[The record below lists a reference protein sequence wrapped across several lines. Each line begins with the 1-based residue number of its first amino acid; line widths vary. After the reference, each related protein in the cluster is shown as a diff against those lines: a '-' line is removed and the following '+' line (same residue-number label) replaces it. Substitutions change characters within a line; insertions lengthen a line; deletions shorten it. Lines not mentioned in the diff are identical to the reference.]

1 MNEKNRRTALVTGGS
16 RGIGRAISLRLAKDH
31 GLHVLVNYASNA
43 AAANETVRSIEQI
56 GGTAEAIGFN
66 VADRDATAAAL
77 EQWLEVNNGEHISVI
92 VNNAGITR
100 DGLFMVM
107 SDQDWD
113 EVMAVSLNGFFNVT
127 RKLVDKMVRK
137 RWGRIVNVVSVSGMM
152 GNAGQ
157 VNYSAA
163 KAGIIGATKALA
175 KEIAKRNVTVNAV
188 APGFIETDMTADLDQ
203 KEMSRM
209 IPMHRFGKPEEVAAA
224 VSFLV
229 SNDASYITGNVI
241 NVNGGLY
248 C

>member
-1 MNEKNRRTALVTGGS
+1 MSDKKIALVTGGS
-16 RGIGRAISLRLAKDH
+16 RGLGRAICVRLAKDH
-31 GLHVLVNYASNA
+31 GCHVLVNYASNA
-43 AAANETVRSIEQI
+43 AAANETIKMILEV

-66 VADRDATAAAL
+66 VANRDSVNKAL
-77 EQWLEVNNGEHISVI
+77 DAWIEANPDNHIEI
-92 VNNAGITR
+92 IINNAGVTK

-107 SDQDWD
+107 SEENWD
-113 EVMAVSLNGFFNVT
+113 NVLGVSLGGFFNVT
-127 RKLVDKMVRK
+127 KKLVDKMIRK
-137 RWGRIVNVVSVSGMM
+137 RFGRVVNVVSVSGIM
-152 GNAGQ
+152 GNPGQ

-163 KAGIIGATKALA
+163 KAGVIGATKALA

-188 APGFIETDMTADLDQ
+188 APGFIETDMTADFDQ

-229 SNDASYITGNVI
+229 SEDAAYITGNVI
-241 NVNGGLY
+241 NINGGLH

>member
-1 MNEKNRRTALVTGGS
+1 MSDKKIALVTGGS
-16 RGIGRAISLRLAKDH
+16 RGLGRAIAVRLAKDH
-31 GLHVLVNYASNA
+31 GCHVLVNYTSNA
-43 AAANETVRSIEQI
+43 AAADETIKMSEEV

-66 VADRDATAAAL
+66 VADRDSVNKAL
-77 EQWLEVNNGEHISVI
+77 DAWIEANPDNHIEI
-92 VNNAGITR
+92 IINNAGITK

-107 SDQDWD
+107 SDENWD
-113 EVMAVSLNGFFNVT
+113 DVLGVSLGGFFNVT
-127 RKLVDKMVRK
+127 KKLVDKMIRK
-137 RWGRIVNVVSVSGMM
+137 RFGRVVNVVSVSGMM

-163 KAGIIGATKALA
+163 KAGVIGATKALA

-188 APGFIETDMTADLDQ
+188 APGFIETDMTADFDQ

-229 SNDASYITGNVI
+229 SDDAAYITGNVI
-241 NVNGGLY
+241 NINGGLH

>member
-1 MNEKNRRTALVTGGS
+1 MSERRIALVTGGS
-16 RGIGRAISLRLAKDH
+16 RGLGRAISVRLAKDH
-31 GLHVLVNYASNA
+31 GYHILVNYSSNSEA
-43 AAANETVRSIEQI
+43 ADETVKLIREI
-56 GGTAEAIGFN
+56 GGTGETIGFN
-66 VADRDATAAAL
+66 VADRPGSDATLSSWMEANP
-77 EQWLEVNNGEHISVI
+77 EDHISVI
-92 VNNAGITR
+92 VNNAGITK

-107 SDQDWD
+107 SEEDWD
-113 EVMAVSLNGFFNVT
+113 GVLGVSLGGFYNVT
-127 RKLVDKMVRK
+127 RKLVDRMIRK

-163 KAGIIGATKALA
+163 KAGVIGATKALA

-188 APGFIETDMTADLDQ
+188 APGFIETDMTADCDQ

-209 IPMHRFGKPEEVAAA
+209 IPMQRFGKPEEVAAA

-229 SNDASYITGNVI
+229 SDDAGYITGNVI
-241 NVNGGLY
+241 NINGGLY

>member
-1 MNEKNRRTALVTGGS
+1 LVTGGS
-16 RGIGRAISLRLAKDH
+16 RGLGRAISVRLAKDH
-31 GLHVLVNYASNA
+31 GCHILVNYSSNSD
-43 AAANETVRSIEQI
+43 AANETIKMIEEV
-56 GGTAEAIGFN
+56 GGTGEAIGFN
-66 VADRDATAAAL
+66 VADRESVSNAMDAWMEANPDD
-77 EQWLEVNNGEHISVI
+77 QVQII
-92 VNNAGITR
+92 VNNAGITK

-107 SDQDWD
+107 SDENWD
-113 EVMAVSLNGFFNVT
+113 NVLGVSLGGFFNVT
-127 RKLVDKMVRK
+127 KKLVDKMIRK
-137 RWGRIVNVVSVSGMM
+137 RFGRVVNVVSVSGIM

-163 KAGIIGATKALA
+163 KAGVIGATKALA

-188 APGFIETDMTADLDQ
+188 APGFIETDMTADFDQ

-229 SNDASYITGNVI
+229 SDDAAYITGNVI
-241 NVNGGLY
+241 NINGGLH